1 MKLERRRISVKTKNI
16 ILLVV
21 TIVLLAMQS
30 IAYCD
35 GGLSYAETV
44 NLIKTTMVDNPSEY
58 RKESYGTI
66 KFDKCSLDYSVA
78 GTYPVGDLYN
88 IKYSTIDFSSLD
100 PQESKTGNDYT
111 PFIVLSFNNYF
122 TSQDGYRELKLRTLV
137 VNLSSEEKAEVLFK
151 AFLHLGELC
160 RGRGLTVAHN
170 P

>member
-1 MKLERRRISVKTKNI
+1 VKTNNI
-16 ILLVV
+16 TFLVV

-35 GGLSYAETV
+35 SGLSYDETV
-44 NLIKTTMVDNPSEY
+44 SLIKATMVDNPSDF
-58 RKESYGTI
+58 RKESSGAI
-66 KFDKCSLDYSVA
+66 NFDKCSLAYSVA

-88 IKYSTIDFSSLD
+88 IKFSAIDFSSLD

-122 TSQDGYRELKLRTLV
+122 SSQDGYRQLKLRTLV

-160 RGRGLTVAHN
+160 RGRGMAVAHN